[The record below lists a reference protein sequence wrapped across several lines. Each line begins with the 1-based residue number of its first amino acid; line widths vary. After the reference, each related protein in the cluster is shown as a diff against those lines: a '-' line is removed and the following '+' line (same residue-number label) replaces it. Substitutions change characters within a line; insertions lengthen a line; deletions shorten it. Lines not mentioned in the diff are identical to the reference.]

1 MTKKGRTKEKKR
13 LKQLSDEYLSLLMLS
28 EVFGVTISEEGE
40 MLKDMISEHPE
51 YRDHLHQDEIT
62 MADGTTVNPR
72 LHIAVEAAVQRQIS
86 KSEPPEARDAYLALL
101 REGLDPHEARHAV
114 GHLFLETIWRLLHNA
129 SSAIHNAS
137 SANHNEYYRQQLRDL
152 IRLKRRHPLFASSS

>member
-1 MTKKGRTKEKKR
+1 MMKKGRTKEKKR
-13 LKQLSDEYLSLLMLS
+13 LKKLSDEYLSLLLLS
-28 EVFGVTISEEGE
+28 EVFGVTVSEEGE

-51 YRDHLHQDEIT
+51 YRGHLHRDEIT

-72 LHIAVEAAVQRQIS
+72 LHLAIEAAVQRQIS

-101 REGLDPHEARHAV
+101 REGLDPHDARHAV
-114 GHLFLETIWRLLHNA
+114 GRLLLETIWLLL
-129 SSAIHNAS
+129 HNAS